1 MEATLGYP
9 CRITDNK
16 TGYFGVQIVK
26 PGEPKPYQVRL
37 KRGGM
42 YVYLGCFV
50 TARRRRCAKEPLT

>member
-1 MEATLGYP
+1 
-9 CRITDNK
+9 
-16 TGYFGVQIVK
+16 VQIVK

-50 TARRRRCAKEPLT
+50 TAEEAALC